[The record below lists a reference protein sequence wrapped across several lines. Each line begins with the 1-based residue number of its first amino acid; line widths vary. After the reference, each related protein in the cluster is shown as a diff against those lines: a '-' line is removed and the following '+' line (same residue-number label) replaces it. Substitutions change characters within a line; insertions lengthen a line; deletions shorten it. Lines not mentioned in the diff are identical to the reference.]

1 MPSLRV
7 LLRIALILVLCT
19 DGIFSAWAATRM
31 AVNELGRNAQ
41 SSASH
46 HSNATTAKAKTAAVA
61 DSTAGN
67 TADNTADAGKQTSS
81 HDPDSPLAHH
91 DDCDCDGLSGCA
103 CSCMLTF
110 FPGRNAPLFA
120 AQHMLASA
128 YLAQPLLAPVGE
140 EISRLFRPPIA

>member
-31 AVNELGRNAQ
+31 AVNELGRGTE

-46 HSNATTAKAKTAAVA
+46 HSNATTAKAKAKVA
-61 DSTAGN
+61 DTANGADASKR
-67 TADNTADAGKQTSS
+67 TADQ
-81 HDPDSPLAHH
+81 DPASPLAHH

-120 AQHMLASA
+120 AQHLLASA
-128 YLAQPLLAPVGE
+128 YLAQPLLPAVDE
-140 EISRLFRPPIA
+140 EISQLFRPPIA

>member
-31 AVNELGRNAQ
+31 AVNELGRATQ

-46 HSNATTAKAKTAAVA
+46 HSNATAAQAKAKAADVA
-61 DSTAGN
+61 AGV
-67 TADNTADAGKQTSS
+67 DAGKQTAG
-81 HDPDSPLAHH
+81 HDPASPLAHH

-120 AQHMLASA
+120 AQYLLASA
-128 YLAQPLLAPVGE
+128 YLAQPLLPPAGE

>member
-31 AVNELGRNAQ
+31 AVNELGRGAQ
-41 SSASH
+41 SGVSH
-46 HSNATTAKAKTAAVA
+46 HPGASLAKAKVKA
-61 DSTAGN
+61 
-67 TADNTADAGKQTSS
+67 ADAASGADASKQTSG
-81 HDPDSPLAHH
+81 HDPASPLAHH

-128 YLAQPLLAPVGE
+128 YLAQPQLPPVGE

>member
-31 AVNELGRNAQ
+31 AVNELGRGTQ

-46 HSNATTAKAKTAAVA
+46 HSGTSTAKTEASIADTASGV
-61 DSTAGN
+61 DKSKQTAGN
-67 TADNTADAGKQTSS
+67 
-81 HDPDSPLAHH
+81 DPASPLAHH

-120 AQHMLASA
+120 AQHLLASA
-128 YLAQPLLAPVGE
+128 YLAQPLLPPVGE